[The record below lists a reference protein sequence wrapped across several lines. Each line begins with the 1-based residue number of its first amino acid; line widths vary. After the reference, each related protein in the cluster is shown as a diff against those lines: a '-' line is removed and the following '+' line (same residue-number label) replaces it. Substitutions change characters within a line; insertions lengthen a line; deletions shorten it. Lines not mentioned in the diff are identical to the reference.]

1 MASIICCACVFANP
15 TYLATP
21 AQNYLRIEPKV
32 RSTAYRIL
40 LMALFT
46 AVSRLVRG
54 LVLLRLVHDA
64 DQRIFLVGTSPYQ
77 ACCVASLNIK
87 NLISPTLLN
96 CVLKAFALALKDST
110 EAFVSLSS
118 K

>member
-1 MASIICCACVFANP
+1 MHVSLPASHILPRRPEPPVHRAEGTLNGIP
-15 TYLATP
+15 HP
-21 AQNYLRIEPKV
+21 AYGLVHGRIAPCQ
-32 RSTAYRIL
+32 
-40 LMALFT
+40 
-46 AVSRLVRG
+46 G

-77 ACCVASLNIK
+77 AYCVASLNIK

>member
-40 LMALFT
+40 LMALYGRI
-46 AVSRLVRG
+46 APCQG

-77 ACCVASLNIK
+77 AYCVASLNIK

>member
-32 RSTAYRIL
+32 RSTPYRIL

-54 LVLLRLVHDA
+54 LFFCALCMMRISGYFWLAPRRIRHIVLQV
-64 DQRIFLVGTSPYQ
+64 
-77 ACCVASLNIK
+77 
-87 NLISPTLLN
+87 
-96 CVLKAFALALKDST
+96 
-110 EAFVSLSS
+110 
-118 K
+118 